1 MASSGVGDGCFVVTA
16 AFVVVVFG
24 VVIYNISLH
33 PTWRSLG
40 DVIVFKVRLS
50 SHIFSHLF
58 IHFVWH
64 FIPMQE
70 REGSFVQNCFGPFD
84 L

>member
-1 MASSGVGDGCFVVTA
+1 MASSGVGGGCFVVTA
-16 AFVVVVFG
+16 AFVVVVG
-24 VVIYNISLH
+24 IVIYNISLH

-58 IHFVWH
+58 IHFVWL

-70 REGSFVQNCFGPFD
+70 RGGSFVQNCFGPFD